1 MNSSY
6 EPEPYESRVLE
17 TVSSMYGR
25 WHGYITLT
33 ICAIGIPLNILNI
46 IVLTRKNMQTPI
58 NCILTCLAVSDIA
71 TMISYVPF
79 AIHFYVEHTSNTMSA
94 SKNSLGWMRFLVVY
108 LNFSAT
114 THTISIWLGVALAI
128 FRHLHIQSPAKGNL
142 TRMRRLIRARL
153 VVCIIVI
160 CSVILLI
167 PNYVSYS
174 LIEMAYRGNT
184 SVYIFEPWN
193 LGTLNVKPIVLIN
206 LFLYSIAAK
215 LVPCVLIIV
224 YGGLLVRTLN
234 HKLRTKRR
242 RMSENGVIINSHRSI
257 DTSRTTIMLLI
268 VIVLFLITELPQGV
282 LILCCIFLEKFFDN
296 VYVPLGDFMDIIA
309 LVNSGINFVLYCTMS
324 HEFRKTF
331 TYLFCTS
338 HCRSERHKMTVSTEF
353 HNDQLQTTL
362 ITFDTHSWLHHLTHG
377 ADLI

>member
-6 EPEPYESRVLE
+6 EPEPYESKVLE

-25 WHGYITLT
+25 WHGYITLA
-33 ICAIGIPLNILNI
+33 ICSIGIPLNILNI
-46 IVLTRKNMQTPI
+46 TVLTRKNMQTPI
-58 NCILTCLAVSDIA
+58 NCILTWLAVSDIA

-79 AIHFYVEHTSNTMSA
+79 AIHFYVEHTSNTMSMA
-94 SKNSLGWMRFLVVY
+94 KNSLGWMRFLVVY

-128 FRHLHIQSPAKGNL
+128 FRHRHIQSPAKGNL

-174 LIEMAYRGNT
+174 LIEMKYRGNT
-184 SVYIFEPWN
+184 SVYIFESWN
-193 LGTLNVKPIVLIN
+193 LGTLDVKPIVLIN

-234 HKLRTKRR
+234 HKLRIKRR
-242 RMSENGVIINSHRSI
+242 RMSENGVVNVQRSI
-257 DTSRTTIMLLI
+257 DTSRTTVMLLI

-331 TYLFCTS
+331 TRLFCSPPCKNERQKMVTS
-338 HCRSERHKMTVSTEF
+338 TAY
-353 HNDQLQTTL
+353 HNDSLHTTL
-362 ITFDTHSWLHHLTHG
+362 ITMRPYSWQ
-377 ADLI
+377 

>member
-6 EPEPYESRVLE
+6 EPEPYESHVLHRL
-17 TVSSMYGR
+17 SSMYGN

-33 ICAIGIPLNILNI
+33 ICAIGIPLNLVNI
-46 IVLTRKNMQTPI
+46 TVLTRKNMQTPI
-58 NCILTCLAVSDIA
+58 NCILTWLAVSDIA

-79 AIHFYVEHTSNTMSA
+79 AVHFYIEHSSNSISST
-94 SKNSLGWMRFLVVY
+94 KNSLGWMKFLVVY

-128 FRHLHIQSPAKGNL
+128 FRHRHIQSPAKGNL
-142 TRMRRLIRARL
+142 TRIRRLIRARL
-153 VVCIIVI
+153 TVCTIVI
-160 CSVILLI
+160 CSVIILI

-174 LIEMAYRGNT
+174 LEEIRYGDNKSMY
-184 SVYIFEPWN
+184 VFEPWL
-193 LGTLNVKPIVLIN
+193 LGTRDVKPIVLVN

-234 HKLRTKRR
+234 NKLRIKRR
-242 RMSENGVIINSHRSI
+242 RLSENGVTNIQRNI
-257 DTSRTTIMLLI
+257 DTSRTTVMLLI

-324 HEFRKTF
+324 QEFRKTF
-331 TYLFCTS
+331 IRLFCS
-338 HCRSERHKMTVSTEF
+338 IHCKTQRHKTVVSANY
-353 HNDQLQTTL
+353 HGDALQTSL
-362 ITFDTHSWLHHLTHG
+362 IPLKSYS
-377 ADLI
+377 

>member
-6 EPEPYESRVLE
+6 EPEPYESEVLQ
-17 TVSSMYGR
+17 TLSSMYGD

-33 ICAIGIPLNILNI
+33 ICAIGIPLNLVNI
-46 IVLTRKNMQTPI
+46 TVLTRKNMQTPI
-58 NCILTCLAVSDIA
+58 NCILTWLAVSDIA

-79 AIHFYVEHTSNTMSA
+79 AVHFYIEHSSNSMSA
-94 SKNSLGWMRFLVVY
+94 EKNSLGWMKFLVVY

-128 FRHLHIQSPAKGNL
+128 FRHVHIQSPAKGNL

-153 VVCIIVI
+153 TVCTIVI
-160 CSVILLI
+160 CSVLVLI

-174 LIEMAYRGNT
+174 LEEMKYRDNT
-184 SVYIFEPWN
+184 SVFVFEHWY
-193 LGTLNVKPIVLIN
+193 LGTRNVKPIVLIN

-215 LVPCVLIIV
+215 LVPCVLIIL

-242 RMSENGVIINSHRSI
+242 RMSENGVVSVQRNI

-324 HEFRKTF
+324 QEFRKTF
-331 TYLFCTS
+331 IRLFCS
-338 HCRSERHKMTVSTEF
+338 LHRKDQRHKTIVSTQYNSDAL
-353 HNDQLQTTL
+353 HATL
-362 ITFDTHSWLHHLTHG
+362 ITMKPYT
-377 ADLI
+377 